1 MEFFKPGRY
10 FNFMGQRN
18 IWLTISVGICLTSLV
33 LIFTKGLNFG
43 TDFRGGTEVE
53 IAFKQHVAANDIRI
67 AVQKI
72 GFSKPDVVHVDD
84 AENPNRYIIRVQDV
98 SAIDENVQGK
108 INDALCYASVDAAE
122 LPEDR
127 CPKAKQPTEIK
138 YSPGG
143 DKITLRYEKDPDLA
157 AIAEAIRSVSEHG
170 VELREGENNP
180 QLVSARDQKVEIQ
193 LKSKGDQL
201 LDGLRGA
208 LGAET
213 VPEAPM
219 RVEWVGPKAGKLLRD
234 AAFKSIGIAII
245 FIMAYIAFRF
255 DMRFSPGAI
264 IAMIHDVLIVLGI
277 FVITGREFTLTTVA
291 ALLTIVGYSVND
303 TVVVYDRI
311 RENLGKHRGKTFFEI
326 INLSV
331 SEVLSRTILTST
343 TTLLTLG
350 SFLVFGT
357 GAIKD
362 FAFAMFLGIIVG
374 TYSSIY
380 IASPLTEI
388 IDRRIFGG
396 TKSPGQ
402 QKGRHQKREEAV
414 V

>member
-10 FNFMGQRN
+10 FNFMGQRR
-18 IWLTISVGICLTSLV
+18 IWLTVSSALCLASLV

-53 IAFKQHVAANDIRI
+53 IAFKQQVAAGDIRS
-67 AVQKI
+67 AVQKL
-72 GFSKPDVVHVDD
+72 GFSKPDVVHVQDSN
-84 AENPNRYIIRVQDV
+84 NPNRYMLRVQEV
-98 SAIDENVQGK
+98 SSID
-108 INDALCYASVDAAE
+108 DALRGRIMEVLCFSTADGKE
-122 LPEDR
+122 PPEDK

-138 YSPGG
+138 FSPGG
-143 DKITLRYEKDPDLA
+143 DKITLRYDKDPDLGL
-157 AIAEAIRSVSEHG
+157 IAESIKSVTG
-170 VELREGENNP
+170 VELRATANNP
-180 QLVSARDQKVEIQ
+180 QIVSARDRKVEIL

-201 LDGLRGA
+201 MDGLRSS
-208 LGAET
+208 LGT
-213 VPEAPM
+213 DKVPDAPM

-255 DMRFSPGAI
+255 DMRFAPGAI
-264 IAMIHDVLIVLGI
+264 IAMIHDVLLVLGI
-277 FVITGREFTLTTVA
+277 FVITNKEFTLTTVA
-291 ALLTIVGYSVND
+291 ACLTIVGYSVND

-311 RENLGKHRGKTFFEI
+311 RENLGKHRGKTFPDI
-326 INLSV
+326 INMSV
-331 SEVLSRTILTST
+331 SEVLSRTILTSG
-343 TTLLTLG
+343 TTLLTLA
-350 SFLVFGT
+350 SFLILGT

-362 FAFAMFLGIIVG
+362 FAFAMFAGIIVG

-380 IASPLTEI
+380 VASPLTEL

-396 TKSPGQ
+396 TRSPGN
-402 QKGRHQKREEAV
+402 KPRPPKREAAV

>member
-10 FNFMGQRN
+10 FNFMGQRR
-18 IWLTISVGICLTSLV
+18 IWLTVSTILCLASLV

-53 IAFKQHVAANDIRI
+53 IAFKQEVASGDIRA
-67 AVQKI
+67 AVQKL
-72 GFSKPDVVHVDD
+72 GFSKPDVVHVQDSNNPYRYMLRVQEVSSIDD
-84 AENPNRYIIRVQDV
+84 ALRGRIME
-98 SAIDENVQGK
+98 
-108 INDALCYASVDAAE
+108 ALCYSTADGKEPPA
-122 LPEDR
+122 DR

-138 YSPGG
+138 FSPGG
-143 DKITLRYEKDPDLA
+143 DKITLRYDKDPDLA
-157 AIAEAIRSVSEHG
+157 LIAESVRSVTG
-170 VELREGENNP
+170 VELRDSENNP
-180 QLVSARDQKVEIQ
+180 QIVSARDRKVEIL

-201 LDGLRGA
+201 MDGLRSS
-208 LGAET
+208 LGT
-213 VPEAPM
+213 DKVPDAPM

-255 DMRFSPGAI
+255 DMRFAPGAI
-264 IAMIHDVLIVLGI
+264 IAMIHDVLLVLGV
-277 FVITGREFTLTTVA
+277 FVITNKEFTLTTVA
-291 ALLTIVGYSVND
+291 ACLTIVGYSVND

-311 RENLGKHRGKTFFEI
+311 RENLGKHRGKTFPDI
-326 INLSV
+326 INMSV
-331 SEVLSRTILTST
+331 SEVLSRTILTSG
-343 TTLLTLG
+343 TTLLTLA
-350 SFLVFGT
+350 SFLILGT

-362 FAFAMFLGIIVG
+362 FAFAMFAGIIVG

-380 IASPLTEI
+380 VASPLTEL

-396 TKSPGQ
+396 TRSPGN
-402 QKGRHQKREEAV
+402 KPRPPKREAAV

>member
-10 FNFMGQRN
+10 FNFMGQRK
-18 IWLTISVGICLTSLV
+18 IWFPLSIALCLVAIV
-33 LIFTKGLNFG
+33 LMFVKGLNLG

-53 IAFKQHVAANDIRI
+53 VAFKQHVDAGDIRS
-67 AVQKI
+67 AVQDI
-72 GFSKPDVVHVDD
+72 GFSKPDVVHVEDD
-84 AENPNRYIIRVQDV
+84 ENPYRYMIRVREV
-98 SAIDENVQGK
+98 SSLDQAVRSK
-108 INDALCYASVDAAE
+108 LMAALCFASPTGEAPSAE
-122 LPEDR
+122 R
-127 CPKAKQPTEIK
+127 CPKAKQPTEVK
-138 YSPGG
+138 LSPGG
-143 DKITLRYEKDPDLA
+143 DKISLRYDTEPDLE
-157 AIAEAIRSVSEHG
+157 AIASSIESVEG
-170 VELREGENNP
+170 VELRETEDNP
-180 QLVSARDQKVEIQ
+180 EIVSARDRKVEAQ

-201 LDGLRGA
+201 MDGLRSS

-213 VPEAPM
+213 VPDAPM

-255 DMRFSPGAI
+255 DMRFAPGAI
-264 IAMIHDVLIVLGI
+264 LAMVHDVLIVLGV
-277 FVITGREFTLTTVA
+277 FTITGKEFTLTTVA

-311 RENLGKHRGKTFFEI
+311 RENLGKHRGKTFPVI
-326 INLSV
+326 INMSV
-331 SEVLSRTILTST
+331 SEVLSRTLLTST
-343 TTLLTLG
+343 TTLITLG
-350 SFLVFGT
+350 SFLVLGT

-362 FAFAMFLGIIVG
+362 FAFAMFIGTIIG

-380 IASPLTEI
+380 VASPLTEM

-396 TKSPGQ
+396 TKSPG
-402 QKGRHQKREEAV
+402 KKVRSQKREAAV